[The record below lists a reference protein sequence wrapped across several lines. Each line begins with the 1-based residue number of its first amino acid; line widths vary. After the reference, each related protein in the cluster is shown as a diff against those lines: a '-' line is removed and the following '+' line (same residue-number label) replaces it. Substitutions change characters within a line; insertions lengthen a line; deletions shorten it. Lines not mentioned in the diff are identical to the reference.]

1 MARAPT
7 RDHPSGPQHAH
18 QRSCVL
24 DALDGFLPRLDPP
37 VSQPPPKRGTIAAC
51 GTGLQRLPLTPDSP
65 PFRAAALPKGL
76 PVRPGSP
83 LSVAPPKQAKARLI
97 FWFEDNT
104 PPVHARVLIHR
115 GLVRLHENKRI
126 LGDINLEMHEDS
138 EVHAQREGG
147 FMERLELEH
156 SYVYDTPEHN
166 NVAASRSRAA
176 GPMAPVW
183 GTLL

>member
-18 QRSCVL
+18 RCSRVL
-24 DALDGFLPRLDPP
+24 DALDGFLPRPDPP
-37 VSQPPPKRGTIAAC
+37 VSQPLPKRGTIAAR

-65 PFRAAALPKGL
+65 PLHGAALPKGL

-104 PPVHARVLIHR
+104 PPVHARVPIHR

-126 LGDINLEMHEDS
+126 LGDINLEMGTKI
-138 EVHAQREGG
+138 QRFVRSGKGG
-147 FMERLELEH
+147 SWKDWSWSTAMCMTPPSTIMLRRRGVVQLDQWPPCGEH
-156 SYVYDTPEHN
+156 F
-166 NVAASRSRAA
+166 
-176 GPMAPVW
+176 
-183 GTLL
+183 